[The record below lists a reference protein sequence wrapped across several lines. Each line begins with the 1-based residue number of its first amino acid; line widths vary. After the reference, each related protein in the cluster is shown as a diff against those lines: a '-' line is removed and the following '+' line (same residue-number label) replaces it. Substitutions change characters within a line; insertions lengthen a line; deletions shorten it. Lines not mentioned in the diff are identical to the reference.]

1 MPSSIKNLEKR
12 LQSRTKL
19 SEKDIRYYV
28 RQVIEALMYIHS
40 KNILH
45 REYTPSYAASSFAIS
60 T

>member
-1 MPSSIKNLEKR
+1 M
-12 LQSRTKL
+12 

-40 KNILH
+40 KSILH
-45 REYTPSYAASSFAIS
+45 REYTPSYAVSSFAIS

>member
-1 MPSSIKNLEKR
+1 M
-12 LQSRTKL
+12 

-40 KNILH
+40 KSILH
-45 REYTPSYAASSFAIS
+45 REYDTCYTASSFAIS